1 MSIKVVVFESIL
13 KSQKG
18 RTGSP
23 LMVLHSIEVLSE
35 KKGPLILRLQ
45 FLYDRFGSLILQL

>member
-1 MSIKVVVFESIL
+1 MSIKVDVFESIL

-23 LMVLHSIEVLSE
+23 LMVLHSMEVLSE
-35 KKGPLILRLQ
+35 KKGPLNSRLH
-45 FLYDRFGSLILQL
+45 FLYDRFGNLILQL